1 LKVLP
6 LVGVLLDATADT
18 LDRTHANPLGK
29 VLELMD
35 ELTAKVT
42 ADGEAEAK
50 AYKEYFEWC
59 DEVNTNTKF
68 AIEAAT
74 KQKEK
79 LEATIGEATSDIQVA
94 SSKIE
99 ELAADISSATAELE
113 KSTAIRK
120 KEHEDFVAA

>member
-1 LKVLP
+1 MKQTTKVLP
-6 LVGVLLDATADT
+6 LVSVLLGASADT
-18 LDRTHANPLGK
+18 TGRTQANPLGK

-35 ELTAKVT
+35 ELTAKVK

-79 LEATIGEATSDIQVA
+79 LEATIGEATSDIGVSTQ
-94 SSKIE
+94 KIE
-99 ELAADISSATAELE
+99 
-113 KSTAIRK
+113 
-120 KEHEDFVAA
+120 

>member
-1 LKVLP
+1 MKHFTQTLP
-6 LVGVLLDATADT
+6 FASLAFCASGDSAGRVQ
-18 LDRTHANPLGK
+18 ANPLGK

-35 ELTAKVT
+35 ELTAKVK

-68 AIEAAT
+68 EIETAT

-79 LEATIGEATSDIQVA
+79 LEATIGDASSDIEV
-94 SSKIE
+94 SGTKIE
-99 ELAADISSATAELE
+99 ELAADISAGKSELD
-113 KSTAIRK
+113 K
-120 KEHEDFVAA
+120 